1 MTKRTKRTQ
10 KIDIY
15 QELTDR
21 IIRKIEAGVKPWQPT
36 WSRYGLA
43 RNAATGHIY
52 SGVNAFILNLFCE
65 HPIPYYMS
73 FKQAKAMGGN
83 IRKGAKA
90 ERVYFYKSYYKDESG
105 KNINAEQAQAIN
117 EMGGETQRIAFLK
130 FYHVFNIADVEG
142 VEVETP
148 EITLTPH
155 ERIAACEAVVE
166 GYQNA
171 PELVH
176 ENADQA
182 YYSPSSDKLNMPQL
196 EQFKTP
202 EAYYLTLFHEMTH
215 STGHES
221 RLNREGITKPAKFK
235 SERYSR
241 EELIA
246 EMGAAF
252 LAGHTGIDGDDEI
265 DNSAAYLE
273 GWLKVLK
280 EDNKL
285 IFKAAADAQKAVDHI
300 LGK

>member
-1 MTKRTKRTQ
+1 MTKQATKR
-10 KIDIY
+10 DIY

-21 IIRKIEAGVKPWQPT
+21 IIAKLEAGVKPWQPN

-43 RNAATGHIY
+43 RNARTGHIY
-52 SGVNAFILNLFCE
+52 TGINAFILNLFCE

-73 FKQAKAMGGN
+73 FKQAKAMGGK
-83 IRKGAKA
+83 IKKGAKA

-105 KNINAEQAQAIN
+105 KNINAEQAQTIN

-130 FYHVFNIADVEG
+130 FYHVFNVADVEG

-155 ERIAACEAVVE
+155 ERIAACEAVVA
-166 GYQNA
+166 GYQNS

-182 YYSPSSDKLNMPQL
+182 YYAPSSDKLNMPQL

-285 IFKAAADAQKAVDHI
+285 IFKAAADAQKAVNYI
-300 LGK
+300 LGY